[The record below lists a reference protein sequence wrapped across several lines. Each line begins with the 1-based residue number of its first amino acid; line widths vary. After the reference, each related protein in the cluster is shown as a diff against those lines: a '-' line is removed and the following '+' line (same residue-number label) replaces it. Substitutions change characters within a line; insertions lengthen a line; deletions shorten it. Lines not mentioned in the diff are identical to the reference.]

1 MPVTVKSCLFT
12 DTSIVAKPAF
22 IEGAAHT
29 IWFAVR
35 DSAATGVEPNLHIAL
50 PLDGK
55 FTPSTV
61 TLVPPLTTPAL
72 G

>member
-1 MPVTVKSCLFT
+1 MVKSCLLI
-12 DTSIVAKPAF
+12 DTSIVAMPAL

-29 IWFAVR
+29 IWLAVR
-35 DSAATGVEPNLHIAL
+35 DSAATGIDPNLHIAL

-61 TLVPPLTTPAL
+61 TLVPPLTMPTV